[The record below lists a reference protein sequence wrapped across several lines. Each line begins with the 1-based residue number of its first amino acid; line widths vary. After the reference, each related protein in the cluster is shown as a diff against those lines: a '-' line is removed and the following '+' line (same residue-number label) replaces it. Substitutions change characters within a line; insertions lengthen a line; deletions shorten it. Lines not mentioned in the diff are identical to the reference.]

1 MAVDV
6 TNSAIYHCIYR
17 LCFLSGGLSSA
28 MWCCISMGQY
38 FQCSFGQMC
47 MIKILCTGTS
57 TVFTTTA
64 ITRWWPRWQSIFVAL
79 DDFFF
84 PLCQFFSSSMNF
96 SVLFVVRFQFLLIIF
111 ALDAVMYFF
120 SLHSAKNNFLLPQA
134 CLQRNRRWR
143 AFVQVCFLL
152 IIWIIWIDVWNSF
165 RKGKVVE
172 HVYQLIV
179 SGNSGEAQ
187 KCH

>member
-17 LCFLSGGLSSA
+17 HCFLSGGLSSA

-47 MIKILCTGTS
+47 VIKILYTGTS
-57 TVFTTTA
+57 TVFTTIA
-64 ITRWWPRWQSIFVAL
+64 ITRWWPWWQSISVAS
-79 DDFFF
+79 DE
-84 PLCQFFSSSMNF
+84 FFSCASSFHQVWIF

-111 ALDAVMYFF
+111 ALDAVMYYF

-165 RKGKVVE
+165 RNGKVVE